1 MQFVRRALAAGC
13 CAVILSAGLQAAASE
28 KIVDID
34 YLKITSD
41 GFVADT
47 LNGVEARYNLGG
59 PTLYCTEFVERYYEQ
74 VYGLELR
81 LSPTQGPVVLNRD
94 DCWFEPTDHPKTED
108 ILFGSGAA
116 RGTSYNHWA
125 MVEAYNEKDDLVT
138 VIEQNWRWNGQA
150 GVDRK
155 IDWPGS
161 CYVAYTLR
169 WADEKPEANIP
180 AQDRMSDWAEAP
192 VQTASELGIAAV
204 GDGFQEGGEA
214 GALYEMISMASGA
227 AVTMPESLQADQ
239 ILSWDAASEAMAT
252 AYTVFTGRDALSFPT
267 IVAEEDAD
275 EVVLTADGLLVPVSE
290 AAAEGEMSC
299 EQAIAL
305 LVWLYENADLDVSGM
320 CEAMEAAQST
330 ADGDLPE
337 HAINW
342 MVSRSLGKMYVTR
355 VLNPYMIA
363 P

>member
-1 MQFVRRALAAGC
+1 M
-13 CAVILSAGLQAAASE
+13 
-28 KIVDID
+28 
-34 YLKITSD
+34 
-41 GFVADT
+41 
-47 LNGVEARYNLGG
+47 
-59 PTLYCTEFVERYYEQ
+59 
-74 VYGLELR
+74 
-81 LSPTQGPVVLNRD
+81 
-94 DCWFEPTDHPKTED
+94 
-108 ILFGSGAA
+108 
-116 RGTSYNHWA
+116 
-125 MVEAYNEKDDLVT
+125 
-138 VIEQNWRWNGQA
+138 
-150 GVDRK
+150 
-155 IDWPGS
+155 
-161 CYVAYTLR
+161 
-169 WADEKPEANIP
+169 
-180 AQDRMSDWAEAP
+180 
-192 VQTASELGIAAV
+192 
-204 GDGFQEGGEA
+204 GDGFQEGVEA